1 MTRIRIKRVYEAPA
15 PDDGCRVLVDRL
27 WPRGVRRD
35 ALHCDVWARDLAPS
49 AGLRSWYHADPG
61 DRWEEFRRRY
71 TDELRASQA
80 VREFVRGIEGAD
92 TVTLLYASKNAAEN
106 HALILQ
112 EYLQRAAEGLQ
123 PRDLRDFRLALPRQ
137 RLEDDDFGLV
147 GFGAGRRGL
156 RRADEAVV
164 GSRHDLR
171 GDALRGVAYAGHAG
185 RRPAEQ
191 FAIGRF
197 EGPLSGIAA
206 AQNRFFL
213 LLFGPFFRTSACGQ
227 QHGRKCCNR

>member
-80 VREFVRGIEGAD
+80 VEKLCGRSMSVPVM
-92 TVTLLYASKNAAEN
+92 TVPFCS
-106 HALILQ
+106 IS
-112 EYLQRAAEGLQ
+112 
-123 PRDLRDFRLALPRQ
+123 
-137 RLEDDDFGLV
+137 
-147 GFGAGRRGL
+147 
-156 RRADEAVV
+156 
-164 GSRHDLR
+164 SRFTRSQLCMCW
-171 GDALRGVAYAGHAG
+171 A
-185 RRPAEQ
+185 
-191 FAIGRF
+191 
-197 EGPLSGIAA
+197 
-206 AQNRFFL
+206 
-213 LLFGPFFRTSACGQ
+213 
-227 QHGRKCCNR
+227 

>member
-80 VREFVRGIEGAD
+80 VREFVRGIEGVDEKCGGEPCAHPAG
-92 TVTLLYASKNAAEN
+92 VFAESC
-106 HALILQ
+106 
-112 EYLQRAAEGLQ
+112 
-123 PRDLRDFRLALPRQ
+123 
-137 RLEDDDFGLV
+137 
-147 GFGAGRRGL
+147 RRGYN
-156 RRADEAVV
+156 RVI
-164 GSRHDLR
+164 
-171 GDALRGVAYAGHAG
+171 
-185 RRPAEQ
+185 
-191 FAIGRF
+191 FAIFASPCPG
-197 EGPLSGIAA
+197 SGWKTMI
-206 AQNRFFL
+206 
-213 LLFGPFFRTSACGQ
+213 SAS
-227 QHGRKCCNR
+227 

>member
-49 AGLRSWYHADPG
+49 AGLRSWYH
-61 DRWEEFRRRY
+61 RY

-80 VREFVRGIEGAD
+80 VREFVRGIEGVD

-112 EYLQRAAEGLQ
+112 EYLQRAAG
-123 PRDLRDFRLALPRQ
+123 
-137 RLEDDDFGLV
+137 
-147 GFGAGRRGL
+147 GATT
-156 RRADEAVV
+156 A
-164 GSRHDLR
+164 
-171 GDALRGVAYAGHAG
+171 
-185 RRPAEQ
+185 
-191 FAIGRF
+191 
-197 EGPLSGIAA
+197 
-206 AQNRFFL
+206 
-213 LLFGPFFRTSACGQ
+213 
-227 QHGRKCCNR
+227 

>member
-61 DRWEEFRRRY
+61 DRWEEF
-71 TDELRASQA
+71 
-80 VREFVRGIEGAD
+80 VRGIEGAD

-112 EYLQRAAEGLQ
+112 EYLQRAAG
-123 PRDLRDFRLALPRQ
+123 
-137 RLEDDDFGLV
+137 
-147 GFGAGRRGL
+147 GATT
-156 RRADEAVV
+156 A
-164 GSRHDLR
+164 
-171 GDALRGVAYAGHAG
+171 
-185 RRPAEQ
+185 
-191 FAIGRF
+191 
-197 EGPLSGIAA
+197 
-206 AQNRFFL
+206 
-213 LLFGPFFRTSACGQ
+213 
-227 QHGRKCCNR
+227 